1 MKKDEKNE
9 ETKKSSGK
17 SIGTMNVILIIVGIF
32 LVAFTLKMISLFET
46 YGMVPDTL
54 INCVFV
60 ALAGECGIMGWI
72 KLPKR
77 KTRIEDGNWRTES
90 GNGKTSWKISRTQG
104 ATISRWDKTRRVIC
118 KAGNTPCLIF
128 WKRGALK

>member
-1 MKKDEKNE
+1 MKREEKNE
-9 ETKKSSGK
+9 EAKKSSRK
-17 SIGTMNVILIIVGIF
+17 SIGTMNVILIIVGVF

-72 KLPKR
+72 KTSKEKNKDRRWQLEDR
-77 KTRIEDGNWRTES
+77 KQERENLLEDQNNS
-90 GNGKTSWKISRTQG
+90 GG
-104 ATISRWDKTRRVIC
+104 AIFRWDNTR
-118 KAGNTPCLIF
+118 
-128 WKRGALK
+128 

>member
-9 ETKKSSGK
+9 ETMKSSGK

-72 KLPKR
+72 KTSKEKNKDRRWQLEDRKR
-77 KTRIEDGNWRTES
+77 ERENLLEDQQNS
-90 GNGKTSWKISRTQG
+90 GGDNFPLG
-104 ATISRWDKTRRVIC
+104 
-118 KAGNTPCLIF
+118 
-128 WKRGALK
+128 

>member
-9 ETKKSSGK
+9 EAKKSSGK
-17 SIGTMNVILIIVGIF
+17 SIGTMNLILIIVGIF
-32 LVAFTLKMISLFET
+32 LVAFTLKMISLFEA

-72 KLPKR
+72 KTSKEKNKDR
-77 KTRIEDGNWRTES
+77 RWQMEDRRQEREDLQENQQDS
-90 GNGKTSWKISRTQG
+90 NGG
-104 ATISRWDKTRRVIC
+104 APL
-118 KAGNTPCLIF
+118 G
-128 WKRGALK
+128 

>member
-9 ETKKSSGK
+9 EAKKSSRK
-17 SIGTMNVILIIVGIF
+17 SIGTMNVILIIVGVF
-32 LVAFTLKMISLFET
+32 LVAFTLKMISLFEV

-72 KLPKR
+72 KTSKEKNKDRRWQLEDRKR
-77 KTRIEDGNWRTES
+77 ERENLLEDQNNS
-90 GNGKTSWKISRTQG
+90 GGDNFPLG
-104 ATISRWDKTRRVIC
+104 
-118 KAGNTPCLIF
+118 
-128 WKRGALK
+128 

>member
-1 MKKDEKNE
+1 MKRKEKNE
-9 ETKKSSGK
+9 ETKKSARK

-72 KLPKR
+72 KTSKEKNKDRRWQLEDR
-77 KTRIEDGNWRTES
+77 KQEKLDILAAQQPAIEQSDTGGDEYGS
-90 GNGKTSWKISRTQG
+90 
-104 ATISRWDKTRRVIC
+104 
-118 KAGNTPCLIF
+118 
-128 WKRGALK
+128 

>member
-1 MKKDEKNE
+1 MKKDDKHE
-9 ETKKSSGK
+9 EAKKSSRK
-17 SIGTMNVILIIVGIF
+17 SIGTMNVILIIVGVF

-72 KLPKR
+72 KTSKEKNKDRRWQLEDR
-77 KTRIEDGNWRTES
+77 KQERENLLEDQNNS
-90 GNGKTSWKISRTQG
+90 GGDNFPLG
-104 ATISRWDKTRRVIC
+104 
-118 KAGNTPCLIF
+118 
-128 WKRGALK
+128 

>member
-1 MKKDEKNE
+1 MKKKETESDEK
-9 ETKKSSGK
+9 KSRK

-72 KLPKR
+72 KTSKEKNKDRRWQLEDR
-77 KTRIEDGNWRTES
+77 KQERKNLLEDQNNS
-90 GNGKTSWKISRTQG
+90 GGDNFPLG
-104 ATISRWDKTRRVIC
+104 
-118 KAGNTPCLIF
+118 
-128 WKRGALK
+128 

>member
-9 ETKKSSGK
+9 EAKKSSRK
-17 SIGTMNVILIIVGIF
+17 SIGTMNVILIIVGAF

-72 KLPKR
+72 KTSKEKNKDRRWQLEDR
-77 KTRIEDGNWRTES
+77 KQERENLLEDQQNS
-90 GNGKTSWKISRTQG
+90 GEDNFPLG
-104 ATISRWDKTRRVIC
+104 
-118 KAGNTPCLIF
+118 
-128 WKRGALK
+128 